1 MDVVAA
7 AVATLAGSAAAQQ
20 QEPGSPRARA
30 PLTFLR
36 INDVYSTVPID
47 ASAAWR
53 GWRRSSVS
61 SRRRAVR
68 RCWYSPAISSRRR
81 SHRAFKGARMIA
93 ALNAAGLDLATLGNH
108 EFDFGDDLPIE
119 RTREAKWQWVISN
132 VVDTRTGRPIG
143 GAP

>member
-1 MDVVAA
+1 
-7 AVATLAGSAAAQQ
+7 
-20 QEPGSPRARA
+20 
-30 PLTFLR
+30 
-36 INDVYSTVPID
+36 VYSTVPID

-119 RTREAKWQWVISN
+119 RTREAKWQWVISKRRRHADRQANRRRALVKWSVFVESGPTDQPRSHESTKLAN
-132 VVDTRTGRPIG
+132 VSSCLRG
-143 GAP
+143 GQRQY